1 MLLMHDMRLTTI
13 DQLSSEPWRVDGCEI
28 IGPTPFAFTMHHTKN
43 TMPAMGVTMDL
54 SVKRWR
60 LIVLISECTA
70 HASLNKETLRTF
82 GEWGTRLLG
91 EKSPRKGRS
100 T

>member
-13 DQLSSEPWRVDGCEI
+13 DQLSSEPWIVDGCEI

-70 HASLNKETLRTF
+70 HANCK
-82 GEWGTRLLG
+82 
-91 EKSPRKGRS
+91 
-100 T
+100 